1 MNTVDRVIANIRQEE
16 LNGEHER
23 TYLLF
28 DALDMLCSDNVTEEN
43 REDLNKN
50 LDYRLSY
57 FVNAG
62 AVEARK
68 EILLIGG
75 ITLGFVCLG
84 TYLRHRFIKK
94 KSKKIKEEEA

>member
-1 MNTVDRVIANIRQEE
+1 MNTADRVIKNIRQEE
-16 LNGEHER
+16 IDGKHER

-28 DALDMLCSDNVTEEN
+28 DALDMLCSDNVTDDN

-68 EILLIGG
+68 EILLVSG
-75 ITLGFVCLG
+75 ITLGLVCIG
-84 TYLRHRFIKK
+84 SYLRHIIIKN
-94 KSKKIKEEEA
+94 KSKKIKEDKA